1 MSRTYS
7 ALIAS
12 KPTAQV
18 YLLQRIMRTIANKLR
33 TRLGEEA
40 RGPAYIFTES
50 RVGYQMPMGEEA

>member
-1 MSRTYS
+1 
-7 ALIAS
+7 
-12 KPTAQV
+12 
-18 YLLQRIMRTIANKLR
+18 MRTIANKLR